1 MKTTLLDFDVRLQD
15 KEEIAVYRVLIVDD
29 EPMALYSAA
38 HAFPWMKYGF
48 DEPVTTTD
56 SAAALELLRNQRF
69 DAAIVDIRMPKYS
82 GIDLIRI
89 GREENLPVTFA
100 VISGYTD
107 FSYVQTALRLQAF
120 DYCLKPIMP
129 EVAESTLER
138 LAQHIRAT
146 RLSGDG
152 GSIATMGN
160 SAVLPRL
167 FTERGM
173 EVPGGPL
180 SLVLVS
186 GSEPALL
193 PGKLNA
199 FHDALFF
206 WTSENTVLIICS
218 MTENQIKQAMHDH
231 PDILCCYTQ
240 PTALD
245 SVNPARQ
252 HQLLQEMMLTMKAG
266 QQPMSMRVNDCSP
279 AFFELLNYVDQ
290 HLMEELSL
298 QELAVRFHLNYTYC
312 SELFRSTTGQTFTK
326 YLTSHRMERAAK
338 LIEST
343 ALSMTEIARQ
353 TGYGNYNHF
362 SATFKNHFGQTPG
375 SYRSAQQDK
384 GKE

>member
-1 MKTTLLDFDVRLQD
+1 M
-15 KEEIAVYRVLIVDD
+15 YRALIVDD

-38 HAFPWMKYGF
+38 HAFPWAKYGF

-56 SAAALELLRNQRF
+56 SAAALEMLRNQHF

-89 GREENLPVTFA
+89 GREENIPVTFA
-100 VISGYTD
+100 VISGYSD

-129 EVAESTLER
+129 EVAESTLAR
-138 LAQHIRAT
+138 LAQHIRAVHMANDP
-146 RLSGDG
+146 GI
-152 GSIATMGN
+152 IATMGN
-160 SAVLPRL
+160 STPLSRL
-167 FTERGM
+167 YQERGM
-173 EVPGGPL
+173 TIPAGTL

-186 GSEPALL
+186 GSTPELL
-193 PGKLNA
+193 PQKLNA

-206 WTSENTVLIICS
+206 WTGENTVLIICS
-218 MTENQIKQAMHDH
+218 MTEGQIKQATKDH
-231 PDILCCYTQ
+231 PDLLCCYTQ
-240 PTALD
+240 PTAPD
-245 SVNPARQ
+245 SLNPARQ
-252 HQLLQEMMLTMKAG
+252 HQLLQEMLLTMKAG
-266 QQPMSMRVNDCSP
+266 QQPMSMRINDCSP

-290 HLMEELSL
+290 HLMEDLSL
-298 QELAVRFHLNYTYC
+298 QELAVRYHLNYTYC
-312 SELFRSTTGQTFTK
+312 SELFRSTTGLTFTK
-326 YLTSHRMERAAK
+326 YLTGHRMERAAA

-343 ALSMTEIARQ
+343 TLSMTEIASQ

-375 SYRSAQQDK
+375 SYRSAHQDI

>member
-1 MKTTLLDFDVRLQD
+1 MLLDIDVRLQLRG
-15 KEEIAVYRVLIVDD
+15 KIAVYRVLLVDD
-29 EPMALYSAA
+29 EPMALYSAS
-38 HAFPWMKYGF
+38 HAFPWTKYGF
-48 DEPVTTTD
+48 DAPVTTTD
-56 SAAALELLRNQRF
+56 SAAALELLRSQHF

-89 GREENLPVTFA
+89 GREENIPAAFA

-107 FSYVQTALRLQAF
+107 FRYVQTALRLQAF

-129 EVAESTLER
+129 EVAESTPGR
-138 LAQHIRAT
+138 LAQHIRTSHLASD
-146 RLSGDG
+146 SGI
-152 GSIATMGN
+152 IATMGN
-160 SAVLPRL
+160 STALPRL
-167 FTERGM
+167 FSERGM
-173 EVPGGPL
+173 TVPAGSL
-180 SLVLVS
+180 SLALVS
-186 GSEPALL
+186 SGTPELL

-206 WTSENTVLIICS
+206 WTGENTLLIISS
-218 MTENQIKQAMHDH
+218 MTENQIRQAIKDH

-245 SVNPARQ
+245 NLNPARQ
-252 HQLLQEMMLTMKAG
+252 HQLLQEMLLTMKEG
-266 QQPMSMRVNDCSP
+266 QQPMSMLVNDCSP
-279 AFFELLNYVDQ
+279 AFYELLNYVDQ
-290 HLMEELSL
+290 HLMEDLSL

-326 YLTSHRMERAAK
+326 YLTGHRMERAAA
-338 LIEST
+338 LIEGT
-343 ALSMTEIARQ
+343 TLSMTEIARQ

-375 SYRSAQQDK
+375 SYRSAHQDN

>member
-1 MKTTLLDFDVRLQD
+1 
-15 KEEIAVYRVLIVDD
+15 
-29 EPMALYSAA
+29 MALYSAA
-38 HAFPWMKYGF
+38 HAFPWGKYGF
-48 DEPVTTTD
+48 DAPVTTTD
-56 SAAALELLRNQRF
+56 SSAALELLRSQRF

-138 LAQHIRAT
+138 LAKHIHAT
-146 RLSGDG
+146 RLSGDAG
-152 GSIATMGN
+152 VIAAMGN
-160 SAVLPRL
+160 GSALPR
-167 FTERGM
+167 FFEERGM
-173 EVPGGPL
+173 SMPGGPL

-186 GSEPALL
+186 GGDEAAL

-199 FHDALFF
+199 FRDALFF
-206 WTSENTVLIICS
+206 WTAENSVLIICS
-218 MTENQIKQAMHDH
+218 MGENEIRQAMQEH
-231 PDILCCYTQ
+231 PEVLCCYTQ
-240 PTALD
+240 PTAPD
-245 SVNPARQ
+245 SLNPARQ
-252 HQLLQEMMLTMKAG
+252 HQLLQELMLTMKAG
-266 QQPMSMRVNDCSP
+266 QQPVSMRFNDCSP

-326 YLTSHRMERAAK
+326 YLTGHRMERAAA
-338 LIEST
+338 LISGT

-375 SYRSAQQDK
+375 AYRSAHQDK
-384 GKE
+384 GKG